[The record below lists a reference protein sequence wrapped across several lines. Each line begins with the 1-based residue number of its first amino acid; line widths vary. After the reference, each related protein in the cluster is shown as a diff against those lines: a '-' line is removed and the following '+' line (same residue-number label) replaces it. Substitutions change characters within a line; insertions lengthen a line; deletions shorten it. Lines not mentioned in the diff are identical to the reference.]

1 MKQTF
6 RSFYNVDDWSEKLN
20 KNDANIIIVLDAYVL
35 CNLYGLEETERDEAL
50 KYIGKIKHLLWL
62 PYNISLTYH
71 HAIISSIKM
80 KCNALLWLKKRI
92 GQLQIEMKQMPI
104 PYIQRKELDGC
115 AKKLQNSLTK
125 RLAYLKK
132 QVESENVLREK
143 IADLY
148 KDRVGG
154 TENDPDP
161 ESFLIQSYES
171 ESNDV
176 FSTDSI
182 FDVNGMGCSAS
193 NSKEWNDV
201 ILHTLIKLSKKKECD
216 ILYVISKE
224 SSYWMTIL
232 GKTKYGLSPKHGMY
246 FNKETFGHNLQVW
259 TFEALIK
266 AISKEKKMK
275 LSDELS
281 RMLRV
286 YDYGSSKEDI

>member
-1 MKQTF
+1 MKKNF
-6 RSFYNVDDWSEKLN
+6 RSFYNVDDWSKKLN
-20 KNDANIIIVLDAYVL
+20 DNDVNIIIVLDAYVL
-35 CNLYGLEETERDEAL
+35 CNLYGLEETERDEAI
-50 KYIGKIKHLLWL
+50 KYIEIIKHLLWL
-62 PYNISLTYH
+62 PYNLSLTYH
-71 HAIISSIKM
+71 QAIIPSIRM
-80 KCNALLWLKKRI
+80 KCNALLCLKKRI
-92 GQLQIEMKQMPI
+92 GQLQAEMKQMPI
-104 PYIQRKELDGC
+104 PYNQRKEFDGC
-115 AKKLQNSLTK
+115 AKNLQTSLTK

-132 QVESENVLREK
+132 QVESDNDLREK
-143 IADLY
+143 IAELY

-154 TENDPDP
+154 TEHDPDP
-161 ESFLIQSYES
+161 GSYLIQSYES

-176 FSTDSI
+176 FSTDSL

-201 ILHTLIKLSKKKECD
+201 ILHTLIQLSKKKECD

-224 SSYWMTIL
+224 SAYWMTIL

-259 TFEALIK
+259 TFETLIRT
-266 AISKEKKMK
+266 ISKEKKMK
-275 LSDELS
+275 LPDELS